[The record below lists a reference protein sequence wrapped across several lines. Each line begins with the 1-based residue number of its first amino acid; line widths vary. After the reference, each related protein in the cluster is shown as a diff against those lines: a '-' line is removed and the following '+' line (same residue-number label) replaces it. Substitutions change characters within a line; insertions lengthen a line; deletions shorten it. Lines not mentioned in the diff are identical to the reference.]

1 MTVSTTTTKNS
12 LSANGTLHSFA
23 YGFKIFANADIS
35 VIVRSATGT
44 ETVKTLDT
52 HYVVTNAGNS
62 SGGNV
67 LFKFNTGTSSDAHF
81 SSTDHRPAN
90 NETVVLA
97 RALTKTQGTDYVAN
111 DPFPAASHE
120 DALDRLTM
128 ITQQIQE
135 ELDRTI
141 KASVTNTLTGA
152 EFTISATDRAS
163 KVFAFDSAG
172 NLSVTQELGTARGN
186 WAAST
191 AYVERDIV
199 VDSGTNS
206 VFIVNAAHTSAGA
219 LPLTSNTNSAK
230 YTVLVDASILGSVV
244 SDATPQLGGVLA
256 SNGKDIA
263 MADADKIIFGTNSD
277 ITISYDETTNDSLEI
292 AAAVEGAALGIVL
305 KADQGDDNADQWKVN
320 IADGGV
326 ATINSKI
333 SGSFVS
339 QMTLTPNA
347 TVASSTTSVAGNL
360 TVGGSLTLGSGAVL
374 AEAELEMID
383 GITAGTILASKAVVV
398 DANKDVSSFRNLT
411 ASGAVTA
418 GSLVIGSADIAEAE
432 LEMIDGITAGTAL
445 ASKAMVLDSAKD
457 ISGGRNLTISGELDA
472 ATGDFSGIVDVA
484 GALTVSNTTASS
496 SSTTG
501 SLIVGGGAGIAD
513 DLYVGDDLAVTGLAT
528 IGETLGV
535 TGVVTA
541 NAGVVVDNIT
551 IDGQEIDVS
560 SGDFLLDVAGDI
572 HLDADGDNIKLFFSG
587 AQYLDI
593 YKSGDNIA
601 LFQPISDGD
610 ILFQGNDGGSVVA
623 ALSLDMSEAGTAT
636 FNHDI
641 KLSDNGRIV
650 FGAGADLA
658 IYSDGTNGR
667 IEAPNGDLVVDLAGD
682 IILDVDGG
690 DVIIKDGGVHVG
702 TIGVQSTDQLY
713 IGTPD
718 GSGVGIVF
726 DGDNRKID
734 PTNGAGSN
742 LDNAVDLGNGSHR
755 FKDLYLSGNVI
766 IGTAGKGIDFS
777 AADSGISGSGDNLL
791 DEYEEGVHVTSFVC
805 AGSGT
810 ITINSSFDTLF
821 YTRIGRLVTINGRLK
836 VSSVSSPVGAI
847 ILSLPFAALNIADT
861 SCSVSLAPN
870 TLASGSVTDF
880 WGEVEQNGSRIV
892 IYYGEGTSV
901 AATAANKFAAN
912 TDLRVSV
919 TYTAAA

>member
-35 VIVRSATGT
+35 VIVRSTTGT

-411 ASGAVTA
+411 ASGAITGGSFVIGSADMSESDLEKLDGITNGTVAGNKAVVVDANKDASSFRNLTATGAVTAGSLVIGSADIAEAELEMLDGITAGTVAASKAVVVDANKDASSFRNLTASGAVTA

-445 ASKAMVLDSAKD
+445 ASKAMVLDSDKD
-457 ISGGRNLTISGELDA
+457 ITGGRNLTISGELDA
-472 ATGDFSGIVDVA
+472 GSLDISGDIDVDGTANLDVVDID
-484 GALTVSNTTASS
+484 GAVNMATTA
-496 SSTTG
+496 
-501 SLIVGGGAGIAD
+501 L
-513 DLYVGDDLAVTGLAT
+513 
-528 IGETLGV
+528 V
-535 TGVVTA
+535 TGVLTTTA
-541 NAGVVVDNIT
+541 ATVFNGGFAAGGVGTFADGSAGAPSIT
-551 IDGQEIDVS
+551 NTGDVNTGIFFPAADTIAFAEGGAEAMRIDS
-560 SGDFLLDVAGDI
+560 SGNVGIGTTSPSSYYAKDLVVSTPDEGGVTIVSAATHTAYLMFADGTSGNDRFRGQIFYDHNVNKMGFATNAIERMLIDINGAVTMPAQPAFLAQPASTQSNIAINTNVTVIFATERFDVNADFASNVFTAPVAGKYQFNVNVFFQNLDEDANYMELQLATTNRGYSTSVDPDVGTDPVRTTMQVVTLADLDAGDTAFVRVTQSEGAAQADI
-572 HLDADGDNIKLFFSG
+572 HVESFFSG
-587 AQYLDI
+587 YL
-593 YKSGDNIA
+593 
-601 LFQPISDGD
+601 
-610 ILFQGNDGGSVVA
+610 VA
-623 ALSLDMSEAGTAT
+623 
-636 FNHDI
+636 
-641 KLSDNGRIV
+641 
-650 FGAGADLA
+650 
-658 IYSDGTNGR
+658 
-667 IEAPNGDLVVDLAGD
+667 
-682 IILDVDGG
+682 
-690 DVIIKDGGVHVG
+690 
-702 TIGVQSTDQLY
+702 
-713 IGTPD
+713 
-718 GSGVGIVF
+718 
-726 DGDNRKID
+726 
-734 PTNGAGSN
+734 
-742 LDNAVDLGNGSHR
+742 
-755 FKDLYLSGNVI
+755 
-766 IGTAGKGIDFS
+766 
-777 AADSGISGSGDNLL
+777 
-791 DEYEEGVHVTSFVC
+791 
-805 AGSGT
+805 
-810 ITINSSFDTLF
+810 
-821 YTRIGRLVTINGRLK
+821 
-836 VSSVSSPVGAI
+836 
-847 ILSLPFAALNIADT
+847 
-861 SCSVSLAPN
+861 
-870 TLASGSVTDF
+870 
-880 WGEVEQNGSRIV
+880 
-892 IYYGEGTSV
+892 
-901 AATAANKFAAN
+901 
-912 TDLRVSV
+912 
-919 TYTAAA
+919 